1 MNDYW
6 FITIVTIR
14 LSLHVNDYYYYC
26 SIIIIITI
34 IIITIII
41 TERAARK
48 VYSIH
53 GESSAG
59 GVSSADEWRG
69 DKKFR

>member
-26 SIIIIITI
+26 IIIIIITI

-41 TERAARK
+41 TERAARG
-48 VYSIH
+48 VYRIH
-53 GESSAG
+53 GESSVG
-59 GVSSADEWRG
+59 SVSPADERRG
-69 DKKFR
+69 EKKLR

>member
-26 SIIIIITI
+26 IIIIIITI

-41 TERAARK
+41 TERAARE
-48 VYSIH
+48 VYRIH
-53 GESSAG
+53 GESVGREREPCRWEAG
-59 GVSSADEWRG
+59 WEET
-69 DKKFR
+69 